1 MPTIIIGKPG
11 SKGIAYGPNSKSV
24 GSNGVI
30 VNGKN
35 SGNICITGNNNSVQK
50 PTDGRNIIVEG
61 DNNKINGK
69 NYQSTGE
76 RDERRI
82 AR

>member
-1 MPTIIIGKPG
+1 MPIIIGKPG
-11 SKGIAYGPNSKSV
+11 SKGIAIGPGAVAV
-24 GSNGVI
+24 GAGGVI